1 MTERSIGKIIGQLFD
16 RIAGDKYD
24 TGLVLSGGAARGF
37 AHAGVLKAL
46 EEKEIVPDI
55 VSGVSAGSIVG
66 SFYCDGYCAE
76 EIFEI
81 FEKNKVFELVKV
93 RFTKQGI
100 FSISGLKKVLKS
112 NLRAQRLEDLQKPLI
127 ITATNI
133 EKGITTYFTEGNL
146 VDTVLA
152 SCSIPIIFVPTVID
166 GVTYVDGGVTNNFPI
181 EPLLG
186 KCNTLIGVNVN
197 PIGPFDSKKGI
208 RHMAMHTFHLS
219 ISSGIEIDMKKLDY
233 FIQPE
238 KLSDYTY
245 YDIKHGK
252 EMFDLGYAEALK
264 SLSDEKVKS

>member
-1 MTERSIGKIIGQLFD
+1 MTERSIGKIIGRLFD
-16 RIAGDKYD
+16 RISGETYD

-46 EEKEIVPDI
+46 EEQKIVPDI

-66 SFYCDGYCAE
+66 SFYCDGYASE

-100 FSISGLKKVLKS
+100 FSMNGLKKVLKS
-112 NLRAQRLEDLQKPLI
+112 NLRTQRLEDLPKPLI

-133 EKGITTYFTEGNL
+133 EKGVTTYFTEGNL

-152 SCSIPIIFVPTVID
+152 SCSISIIFVPTVID
-166 GVTYVDGGVTNNFPI
+166 GATYVDGGVTNNFPV
-181 EPLLG
+181 EPLVG
-186 KCNTLIGVNVN
+186 KCKSLIGVNVN
-197 PIGPFDSKKGI
+197 PIGPFNPQKGI

-238 KLSDYTY
+238 GLSEYTY

-252 EMFDLGYAEALK
+252 EMFDLGYDEAIK
-264 SLSDEKVKS
+264 TLSAKK